1 MPAYLLTHQQIQTAL
16 GMAALEVGS
25 GSPLAVLPQ
34 AARHLEPGDVAFQKM
49 ADGHLLE
56 AQDGEWRVNTLAKAV
71 LLTCA
76 RPEEVITLR
85 VTGGEGQGFS
95 ICRRGPLVSECTVG
109 GPALVKLSF
118 PLTRSAVILTLIS
131 ALSSERPEPPSTGFR
146 FRGRVADAFVLSVVL
161 NETRSGTGGP
171 PVERLAGIVAA
182 AVEKP
187 IYTLPFVLVAGAEP
201 LLGLARSP
209 DAVDAAVGRLAIAG
223 HVRNEGG
230 RLVPSDASQTALAGP
245 PNAGFSISRTVV
257 RPEGPAAQTLQVV
270 RSGDRNI
277 VFRLLQ
283 HADEYP
289 LLEWLEVSKLQ
300 LRALVTAALMDEK
313 ELKLAAVEPLPGRF
327 CPNCGVRTREG
338 QRFCRSCGQNLEE
351 GGAV

>member
-1 MPAYLLTHQQIQTAL
+1 
-16 GMAALEVGS
+16 MAGLEVGS
-25 GSPLAVLPQ
+25 GSPLAILPQ
-34 AARHLEPGDVAFQKM
+34 AARRLEPGDVAFQKM

-76 RPEEVITLR
+76 RPEEVITIR

-118 PLTRSAVILTLIS
+118 PLTRSAVMLALVS

-146 FRGRVADAFVLSVVL
+146 FRGRVENAFALSVVL

-187 IYTLPFVLVAGAEP
+187 VYTLPFVLVAGAEP
-201 LLGLARSP
+201 LLGLARSR
-209 DAVDAAVGRLAIAG
+209 DAVDAALGRLAIAG

-230 RLVPSDASQTALAGP
+230 RLVPSES
-245 PNAGFSISRTVV
+245 
-257 RPEGPAAQTLQVV
+257 AQRVL
-270 RSGDRNI
+270 R
-277 VFRLLQ
+277 Q
-283 HADEYP
+283 HMVATP
-289 LLEWLEVSKLQ
+289 
-300 LRALVTAALMDEK
+300 RA
-313 ELKLAAVEPLPGRF
+313 
-327 CPNCGVRTREG
+327 
-338 QRFCRSCGQNLEE
+338 
-351 GGAV
+351 